1 MPLVRS
7 TEVLQ
12 YAREARFAVGAFN
25 ADNMEILQAIIEAAE
40 EERAPVILQVS
51 GPTILY
57 AGLTLPAA
65 MVRTLAEEVDIPV
78 VLHLDHGISF
88 AQNVHALRTGFTS
101 LMFDGSRLPYEENI
115 TITTQVVQMAHS
127 AGIPVE
133 AELGKVLQT
142 GVTAREV
149 ANAMTEPDEAAD
161 FVQRTGCDSLAVAIG
176 SIHAMTDR
184 HAELDI
190 DRVRTISE
198 QVAIP
203 LVLHGSSGVKHES
216 ILEAIAY
223 GVCKV
228 NVSTYLKQ
236 AFVDALRDAMQAEP
250 AEVDFRK
257 LFTPAREAVKE
268 RVREKLRLF
277 GASGRI
283 SGTGVFRSPPVQRR
297 GGTGNTSGETSGGVD

>member
-12 YAREARFAVGAFN
+12 YAQEARFAVGAFN
-25 ADNMEILQAIIEAAE
+25 ADNMEILQAIVEAAA

-51 GPTILY
+51 EPTIRY

-65 MVRTLAEEVDIPV
+65 MVRTVAEEVDIPV
-78 VLHLDHGISF
+78 VLHLDHGVSF
-88 AQNVHALRTGFTS
+88 AQNVHALRAGFTS
-101 LMFDGSRLPYEENI
+101 LMFDGSRLPYAENI
-115 TITTQVVQMAHS
+115 AITTQVVQMAHI
-127 AGIPVE
+127 AGISVE

-142 GVTAREV
+142 GVTAEEV
-149 ANAMTEPDEAAD
+149 ADAMTEPDEAED
-161 FVQRTGCDSLAVAIG
+161 FVRRTSCDSLAVAVG

-184 HAELDI
+184 QADLDI
-190 DRVRTISE
+190 DRVHAISVRTG
-198 QVAIP
+198 IP

-216 ILEAIAY
+216 VLAAIAY

-236 AFVDALRDAMQAEP
+236 AFVAALRSAMQADP
-250 AEVDFRK
+250 TEVDFRR

-268 RVREKLRLF
+268 RVREKLRLL

-283 SGTGVFRSPPVQRR
+283 SGTGAFRSPPVQRR
-297 GGTGNTSGETSGGVD
+297 SSAFGGAD